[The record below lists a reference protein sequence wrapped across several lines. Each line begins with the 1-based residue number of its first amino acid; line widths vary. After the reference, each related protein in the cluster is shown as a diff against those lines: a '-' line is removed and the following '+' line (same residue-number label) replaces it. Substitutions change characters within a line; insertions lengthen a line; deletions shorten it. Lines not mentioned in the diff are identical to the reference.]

1 VSASP
6 ILDAKTDELMKPL
19 VEKGL
24 AAYQRIIMRLPERE
38 RPIGVTASLTIIR
51 EDDFVKHAALCLRHV
66 LFNGKTLYVLCK
78 DDNQLCA
85 VLAHRHPQGALR

>member
-1 VSASP
+1 MSAN
-6 ILDAKTDELMKPL
+6 IVLDKATDDAMRPL

-38 RPIGVTASLTIIR
+38 RPIGVTTSLTIVR
-51 EDDFVKHAALCLRHV
+51 EIDFIKHAALCLRHV